1 MGNDIE
7 TGSRYLPYLP
17 YSIQMACS
25 PIWTVWCAFADVL
38 GRPKFV
44 HFGLATVIKLSS
56 VNFGTI
62 KKY

>member
-1 MGNDIE
+1 
-7 TGSRYLPYLP
+7 
-17 YSIQMACS
+17 MACS
-25 PIWTVWCAFADVL
+25 SIWPVWCAFADVL

-56 VNFGTI
+56 VNYGTI